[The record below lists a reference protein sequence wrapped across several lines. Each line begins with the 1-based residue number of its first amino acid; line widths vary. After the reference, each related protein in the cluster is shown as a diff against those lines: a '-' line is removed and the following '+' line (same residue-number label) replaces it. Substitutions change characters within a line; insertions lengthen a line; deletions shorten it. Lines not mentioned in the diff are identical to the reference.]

1 MRVCAGPG
9 EAGLRFAPVRASARR
24 PSPRAV
30 ASRAVRTEEAEADA
44 PASSDD
50 VAGVVRRPD
59 MFTSDLETT
68 LMRGS
73 PPLHRAARWG
83 DVARVRQLLLRDEEE
98 SSPRSRPLVDERDV
112 NGSTPLMWAS
122 QFGHDDVV
130 KVLLDDFGADPN
142 LINAFGWTAAEYA
155 STSSAA
161 GDVLPLILAA
171 GAPRDATR
179 VVPSAML
186 GGGHGRLLCDFTPNR
201 IPAPVGPK
209 GPARWAN
216 LLTGLRRRY
225 ARSASQS
232 ARDAWRAPAVV
243 EVGGVAVAGCTF
255 KPLGLYAGQ
264 RYEIVRLF
272 LRDGVTGEEV
282 DVEQVSS
289 HTSSPPGFEPGT
301 SHAPTD
307 STSWELCATVRNPTW
322 TPWGVSEVGVEVA
335 ELRSVRDELAWASR
349 VAAGAG
355 AFWLSVAFICSN
367 DLVSLTSIPSES
379 MAPGVRR
386 GDLMLV
392 DRRRPPVSR
401 AESSDGT
408 SINRGT
414 VGGFGVGDVV
424 LFEPPP
430 ALREI
435 AARNGT
441 PLRSGEYFVKRIV
454 AVGGDEVE
462 VVDGVLFR
470 NGRREA
476 SYPTGTPVGVGRN
489 GPTSD
494 ETHDGGTCDAC
505 KFGRYDLSRRV
516 VPAGSFLVLGDNRGG
531 SNDGHVW
538 GYLPEKNVLGKISFR
553 VAPLNRAGFL
563 REAPVGEERDGER

>member
-1 MRVCAGPG
+1 MR
-9 EAGLRFAPVRASARR
+9 F
-24 PSPRAV
+24 
-30 ASRAVRTEEAEADA
+30 
-44 PASSDD
+44 
-50 VAGVVRRPD
+50 
-59 MFTSDLETT
+59 
-68 LMRGS
+68 
-73 PPLHRAARWG
+73 
-83 DVARVRQLLLRDEEE
+83 
-98 SSPRSRPLVDERDV
+98 
-112 NGSTPLMWAS
+112 
-122 QFGHDDVV
+122 
-130 KVLLDDFGADPN
+130 
-142 LINAFGWTAAEYA
+142 Y
-155 STSSAA
+155 
-161 GDVLPLILAA
+161 
-171 GAPRDATR
+171 
-179 VVPSAML
+179 
-186 GGGHGRLLCDFTPNR
+186 PNR

-322 TPWGVSEVGVEVA
+322 TPWGVSEVGVDVA
-335 ELRSVRDELAWASR
+335 ELRSVRDELTWASR

-392 DRRRPPVSR
+392 DRRRPPASR
-401 AESSDGT
+401 AERSNGT

-435 AARNGT
+435 ATRNGT

-454 AVGGDEVE
+454 AAGGDEVE

-538 GYLPEKNVLGKISFR
+538 GYLPEKNVLGRISFR
-553 VAPLNRAGFL
+553 VAPLNRAGVPSRGARRGGAGRRAMTRRRTFPKKHKRTFPKHKRPRRPKGSESIHASRPLFL
-563 REAPVGEERDGER
+563 RRPLSRRRRRRDRRRRQPGGGGGMIAAAELLLLFVFVFSSGTSSFTPPSAGSGNSGTSTARRNLRSNPSTSHAYSSTPRVFVFVAPRPFSLSLRPFFPQPFPFPRVTPSL

>member
-1 MRVCAGPG
+1 MRRTDDEKRIIVSRRHHLSMRVCAGPG

-83 DVARVRQLLLRDEEE
+83 DVARVRQLLLRDEE
-98 SSPRSRPLVDERDV
+98 SLPRSRPLADERDV

-130 KVLLDDFGADPN
+130 QVLLDDFGADPN

-171 GAPRDATR
+171 GAPRGAAR

-186 GGGHGRLLCDFTPNR
+186 GGGHGRLLCDFNPAT
-201 IPAPVGPK
+201 IPAPAGPK
-209 GPARWAN
+209 GPTRWAN
-216 LLTGLRRRY
+216 FLSGFGARY
-225 ARSASQS
+225 ITSASQS
-232 ARDAWRAPAVV
+232 ARDAWASPARV

-282 DVEQVSS
+282 DV
-289 HTSSPPGFEPGT
+289 P
-301 SHAPTD
+301 
-307 STSWELCATVRNPTW
+307 STSCDAARTMESGGWELCATVRNPTW
-322 TPWGVSEVGVEVA
+322 TPWGVSEVGVDVA
-335 ELRSVRDELAWASR
+335 ELRSVRDELTWASR

-392 DRRRPPVSR
+392 DRRRPPASR
-401 AESSDGT
+401 AERSNGT

-435 AARNGT
+435 ATRNGT

-454 AVGGDEVE
+454 AAGGDEVE

-505 KFGRYDLSRRV
+505 KFGRYDLSRIQLAHPYR
-516 VPAGSFLVLGDNRGG
+516 
-531 SNDGHVW
+531 HH
-538 GYLPEKNVLGKISFR
+538 
-553 VAPLNRAGFL
+553 
-563 REAPVGEERDGER
+563 

>member
-1 MRVCAGPG
+1 MRVRACPG

-50 VAGVVRRPD
+50 VAGVARRPD

-130 KVLLDDFGADPN
+130 QVLLDFGADPN

-161 GDVLPLILAA
+161 GDILPLILAA

-186 GGGHGRLLCDFTPNR
+186 DGGHGRLLCDFATG

-225 ARSASQS
+225 AQSASQS
-232 ARDAWRAPAVV
+232 AKDAWRAPASV

-272 LRDGVTGEEV
+272 LRHGGTGEEV
-282 DVEQVSS
+282 DV
-289 HTSSPPGFEPGT
+289 P
-301 SHAPTD
+301 
-307 STSWELCATVRNPTW
+307 STSCDAARTPSLADPPCWELCATVRNPTW
-322 TPWGVSEVGVEVA
+322 TPWGASEVGVALA

-355 AFWLSVAFICSN
+355 AFWLSIAFVFAN
-367 DLVSLTSIPSES
+367 DVVSLTAIPSES

-386 GDLMLV
+386 GDVMLV
-392 DRRRPPVSR
+392 DRRRPNPGS
-401 AESSDGT
+401 AGSTGST
-408 SINRGT
+408 S
-414 VGGFGVGDVV
+414 GFDVGDVV

-435 AARNGT
+435 ATRNGT
-441 PLRSGEYFVKRIV
+441 PLRPGEYFVKRIV
-454 AVGGDEVE
+454 ATGGDEVE

-476 SYPTGTPVGVGRN
+476 PYPTGTPVGVGRN
-489 GPTSD
+489 GPKSD
-494 ETHDGGTCDAC
+494 VTAQDGECDAC
-505 KFGRYDLSRRV
+505 KFGRYDLSRRR

-538 GYLPEKNVLGKISFR
+538 GYLPEKNVLGRISFR

-563 REAPVGEERDGER
+563 REAPVGEARDGER

>member
-1 MRVCAGPG
+1 MRVSACPG
-9 EAGLRFAPVRASARR
+9 EAGLLFAPVRASARR
-24 PSPRAV
+24 SSPRAV
-30 ASRAVRTEEAEADA
+30 ASRALRTEEEAEADA

-50 VAGVVRRPD
+50 ATIRPD

-83 DVARVRQLLLRDEEE
+83 DVARVRSLLLHDE
-98 SSPRSRPLVDERDV
+98 SPPRSRPLVDERDV

-130 KVLLDDFGADPN
+130 QVLLDDFGADPC
-142 LINAFGWTAAEYA
+142 LVNAFGWTAAEYA

-171 GAPRDATR
+171 GAPRGAAR

-186 GGGHGRLLCDFTPNR
+186 GGGHGRLLCDFNPAT
-201 IPAPVGPK
+201 IPAPAGPK
-209 GPARWAN
+209 GPTRWAN
-216 LLTGLRRRY
+216 FLSGFGARY
-225 ARSASQS
+225 ITSASQS
-232 ARDAWRAPAVV
+232 ARDAWASPARV

-282 DVEQVSS
+282 DV
-289 HTSSPPGFEPGT
+289 P
-301 SHAPTD
+301 
-307 STSWELCATVRNPTW
+307 STEDGDAARTTESGGWELCATVRNPTW
-322 TPWGVSEVGVEVA
+322 TPWGASEVGVDLA
-335 ELRSVRDELAWASR
+335 ELRSVREELAWASR

-355 AFWLSVAFICSN
+355 AFWLTIAFVCSN
-367 DLVSLTSIPSES
+367 DLVSLTAIPSES

-392 DRRRPPVSR
+392 DRRQKFRKGWNATETDVGS
-401 AESSDGT
+401 
-408 SINRGT
+408 NRGR
-414 VGGFGVGDVV
+414 GFDVGDVV

-430 ALREI
+430 ALRDV

-441 PLRSGEYFVKRIV
+441 PLRAGEYFVKRIV
-454 AVGGDEVE
+454 ARGGDEVE
-462 VVDGVLFR
+462 VANGVLFR
-470 NGRREA
+470 NGRQEA
-476 SYPTGTPVGVGRN
+476 SYRTGTPVGVG
-489 GPTSD
+489 GYDS
-494 ETHDGGTCDAC
+494 CDAC
-505 KFGRYDLSRRV
+505 VPGRYDLSRRR

-538 GYLPEKNVLGKISFR
+538 GYLPEKNVLGRISFR
-553 VAPLNRAGFL
+553 VAPPGRAGFL
-563 REAPVGEERDGER
+563 REAPVGEARDGER